1 MGACKQLNPDFVPA
15 DGSSS
20 TDATS
25 TSPTESSTFTASV
38 ADDASSMDDASDDSV
53 GSSSSES
60 VDDSSSGGDCDDVD
74 GDNELPTDATP
85 LGEQTCEDEPTAF
98 AGVIVDIDDGDWLE
112 LPGVYTG
119 NTECGNDDP
128 VTSLVLDD
136 DALVVCGY
144 LTCNDGQPM
153 IVDCGD
159 GVDASAP
166 DGQPGCCGGSSVQ
179 LTFNCAGSTDESAT
193 ILVHVSANELV
204 DCALYE
210 LSADFVT

>member
-38 ADDASSMDDASDDSV
+38 ADDASSTDDASDDSV

-60 VDDSSSGGDCDDVD
+60 VDDPSSGGDCDDVD

-85 LGEQTCEDEPTAF
+85 LDEQACEAEPATF
-98 AGVIVDIDDGDWLE
+98 DGVIEDGGDEDWLS
-112 LPGVYTG
+112 LPVLYTG
-119 NTECGNDDP
+119 NAECGNDDP
-128 VTSLVLDD
+128 VTSLALDD
-136 DALVVCGY
+136 DELVVCGY

-159 GVDASAP
+159 GMEASAP
-166 DGQPGCCGGSSVQ
+166 DGQPGCCGSGSVQ
-179 LTFNCAGSTDESAT
+179 LTFNCAGSTDESGT
-193 ILVHVSANELV
+193 ILVRVSAEAPV
-204 DCALYE
+204 DCASYQLTT
-210 LSADFVT
+210 DFVI